1 MDQFEGIIAPVTTP
15 FSRDGSL
22 QLDVLGR
29 NIEKYNRTPL
39 IGILVGGSTGE
50 APHLDFSEIV
60 EIVRAVA
67 PQVSADKK
75 FMAGVACST
84 LREAKSFVDEVSDL
98 RLDALL
104 VSVPSYYKNRMND
117 SALAHYFQSVA
128 DHSPFPLI
136 LYNIPRFSGVSMSI
150 ELIREL
156 AEHENICAMKDSSAD
171 LIYMQKVLDVTRDR
185 EFQLMTGSAETLS
198 SALVLGIRA
207 GILAAACV
215 LPEYID
221 ELIKAYDQRSPD
233 LVSRQIKLCKIS
245 WALVRDLGIQGVKYA
260 MDLKGYEG
268 GFCRLPL
275 APLTDEEKRYAE
287 KVMEGV

>member
-1 MDQFEGIIAPVTTP
+1 MDQLEGIIAPVTTP

-39 IGILVGGSTGE
+39 TGILVGGSTGE

-67 PQVSADKK
+67 PQVADDKK

-84 LREAKSFVDEVSDL
+84 LREAQNFVDAVSDL
-98 RLDALL
+98 RVDALL

-117 SALAHYFQSVA
+117 SALANYFESVA
-128 DHSPFPLI
+128 NHSPFPLI

-150 ELIREL
+150 ELISRL
-156 AEHENICAMKDSSAD
+156 ADHENIGAMKDSSAD
-171 LIYMQKVLDVTRDR
+171 LIYMQKVLDVTRDK

-221 ELIKAYDQRSPD
+221 ELIQAYDQRSPD
-233 LVSRQIKLCKIS
+233 LVPRQIKLCKIS

-275 APLTDEEKRYAE
+275 APLTDEEKRHAE
-287 KVMEGV
+287 QVMEGV